1 MLISDDDALKRLNS
15 SMNLCF
21 SGIPGKT
28 QGKSKDNA
36 MNLFV
41 KRTVTQDE
49 VKTTA
54 VTYPIP
60 APQIET
66 EKKNFFG
73 ENVLIPAQPE
83 ESAKLEHILNNS
95 EAQIKLGLAHD
106 SALNILTNSMHILS
120 GKLDDVKAEKLPAVI
135 TAAAKVVEGIRKER
149 NEANRKGN
157 DKEVHYH
164 FYTPNQKKVTD
175 YAVID
180 VTQ

>member
-1 MLISDDDALKRLNS
+1 MLISDYDALKRLNS

-49 VKTTA
+49 GTA
-54 VTYPIP
+54 T
-60 APQIET
+60 QIEQ
-66 EKKNFFG
+66 KQP
-73 ENVLIPAQPE
+73 VLIPQEKE
-83 ESAKLEHILNNS
+83 EEKTAASLEGLLNNS